1 MKLLDL
7 LNYVI
12 VAVVLL
18 AIGWVIKKAELWNY
32 YHTISMPY
40 LCSAIALSLLVVAST
55 ALVFQKPTSE
65 IPGMAAAIFC
75 GVIIILMVY
84 LFSSLL
90 WKLEQPVVPDR
101 HIRMVGR
108 IGDSGFSLCPAAVKI
123 ELIMLLSL
131 RGA

>member
-32 YHTISMPY
+32 YHTISVPY

-55 ALVFQKPTSE
+55 ALVFQKPISE
-65 IPGMAAAIFC
+65 IPGMAVAIFC
-75 GVIIILMVY
+75 GVIIILMGVFIFINSFGNWNSR
-84 LFSSLL
+84 LFLTAI
-90 WKLEQPVVPDR
+90 LEW
-101 HIRMVGR
+101 
-108 IGDSGFSLCPAAVKI
+108 L
-123 ELIMLLSL
+123 
-131 RGA
+131 GASAILVSAFVLPRLK